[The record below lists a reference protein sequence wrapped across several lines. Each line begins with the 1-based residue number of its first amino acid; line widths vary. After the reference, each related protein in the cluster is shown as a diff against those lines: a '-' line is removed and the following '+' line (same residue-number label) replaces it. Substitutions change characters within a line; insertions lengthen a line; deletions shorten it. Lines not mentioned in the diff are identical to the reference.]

1 VDGDEGRIARRLGLD
16 VAIWYSIPACFLVA
30 YVIGFSQPASAIGPH
45 LLLVTL
51 PFIALQTAR
60 LLLQRLTLRVRLQR
74 LLIALLATA
83 LVSLQLTYYLLVIV
97 GLKSWGGVVAW
108 EVIPTFFA
116 QSIVL
121 TDALAVPAWALPVAG
136 VGLVAAVFCL
146 CWLYLLRFE
155 WVDAATARIPV
166 PLLAAGT
173 VAAAIVVC
181 LELYQFSVGHW
192 SISAEPMSLTW
203 HRPQAVLDLEGYSV
217 NPLTASRLDRL
228 EDQARS
234 AYRPIGSTGKNLIV
248 IVVDALRPDHLGI
261 YGYPRQTTPNLE
273 RLVRERSARVIRGV
287 HASCGDTA
295 CALYSLFTSKFPS
308 GFSFR
313 PFTLHEA
320 LQRNGYR
327 VHLVL
332 SGDYHYFHSN
342 LKGIYGHVDT
352 FYDGVQAKGYY
363 LNDDALV
370 VDHVRGLSDWDRNP
384 VMLQFHLMSS
394 HLLRKRSDIPGPFQ
408 PARRYAVRNS
418 HDIGPGNVAEPS
430 AVNFYDNGVLDA
442 DAVINQLLTL
452 LQLKGYLQN
461 SLVVIT
467 ADHGESLG
475 EHGVFTHANSVREEV
490 LNVPLIL
497 IPFGYETA
505 AAAPA
510 RHYPA
515 QVDILP
521 TLLGELGLPVPRT
534 WIGRDLN
541 SAEGLPLTYF
551 EEHAFAGLIDHR
563 DATHVWKYWIDR
575 QTGVDHIFD
584 LSIDPHE
591 NSDVR
596 DAVPAALLAQLREL
610 TAAQTSVGLPL
621 PR

>member
-1 VDGDEGRIARRLGLD
+1 MDSEAARIARRFGLD
-16 VAIWYSIPACFLVA
+16 VAIWYSIPAAFLIA
-30 YVIGFSQPASAIGPH
+30 YVIGFARPASAIGPH

-51 PFIALQTAR
+51 PFIGVQTAR
-60 LLLQRLTLRVRLQR
+60 LLLQRLPLQVRLQR
-74 LLIALLATA
+74 LLISLLAAA
-83 LVSLQLTYYLLVIV
+83 LVSLLLTYYLLVIV

-116 QSIVL
+116 QAVVL

-136 VGLVAAVFCL
+136 VGLIVAIFCL
-146 CWLYLLRFE
+146 CRLYLLRFD
-155 WVDAATARIPV
+155 WIGATTARIPA

-173 VAAAIVVC
+173 VAVAAVLC
-181 LELYQFSVGHW
+181 LELYQFSVAHW
-192 SISAEPMSLTW
+192 SIDAEPMSLTW
-203 HRPQAVLDLEGYSV
+203 HRPQAVLDLEGYSI
-217 NPLTASRLDRL
+217 NPVTASRLDRL

-234 AYRPIGSTGKNLIV
+234 AYRPNGNATKNLIV
-248 IVVDALRPDHLGI
+248 IVVDALRPDHLSI
-261 YGYPRQTTPNLE
+261 YGYTRQTTPNLSQI
-273 RLVRERSARVIRGV
+273 VRERSARIIRGV
-287 HASCGDTA
+287 HSSCGDTA
-295 CALYSLFTSKFPS
+295 CALYSLFSSKFPS
-308 GFSFR
+308 GFSLR
-313 PFTLHEA
+313 PFTLQEA

-332 SGDYHYFHSN
+332 SGDHSYFHSS
-342 LKGIYGHVDT
+342 LKGIYGHSDT
-352 FYDGVQAKGYY
+352 FYDGTQANGYY
-363 LNDDALV
+363 LNDDALL
-370 VDHVRGLSDWDRNP
+370 VDHLRRMPDWDHSP

-418 HDIGPGNVAEPS
+418 HDIGPGNVEDPS
-430 AVNFYDNGVLDA
+430 AANFYDNGVVDA
-442 DAVINQLLTL
+442 DGVINQLLTL
-452 LQLKGYLQN
+452 LQHKGYLQN

-505 AAAPA
+505 ATTPV
-510 RHYPA
+510 RRYPA
-515 QVDILP
+515 QVDIGP
-521 TLLGELGLPVPRT
+521 TVLHELGLPVPQT

-541 SAEGLPLTYF
+541 SAAGLPLTYF

-584 LSIDPHE
+584 LGADPHE
-591 NSDVR
+591 GVDVR
-596 DAVPAALLAQLREL
+596 ATVPPALLAQLREL
-610 TAAQTSVGLPL
+610 TAAQTSAGLPL
-621 PR
+621 P

>member
-1 VDGDEGRIARRLGLD
+1 MDGDNARIARRIALD
-16 VAIWYSIPACFLVA
+16 VAVWYSIPVCFLVA
-30 YVIGFSQPASAIGPH
+30 YVIGFAQPAAAIGPH

-51 PFIALQTAR
+51 PFIVLQTAR
-60 LLLQRLTLRVRLQR
+60 LLLQRLTLRMRLQR

-83 LVSLQLTYYLLVIV
+83 LVGLLLTYYLLVIV
-97 GLKSWGGVVAW
+97 GLKSWGGVVGW

-121 TDALAVPAWALPVAG
+121 TDALSVSAWALPVAA
-136 VGLVAAVFCL
+136 VALIVAVFCL
-146 CWLYLLRFE
+146 CRLYLLRFDWIGE
-155 WVDAATARIPV
+155 ATASIAVR
-166 PLLAAGT
+166 LLGAGAI
-173 VAAAIVVC
+173 AAAAVVC

-192 SISAEPMSLTW
+192 SIYAEPMSLTW
-203 HRPQAVLDLEGYSV
+203 RRPQAVLDLEGYSV
-217 NPLTASRLDRL
+217 NPLTAARLDRL

-234 AYRPIGSTGKNLIV
+234 AYRPSRDAKKNLIV
-248 IVVDALRPDHLGI
+248 IVVDALRPDHLSV
-261 YGYPRQTTPNLE
+261 YGYPRQTTPNLT
-273 RLVRERSARVIRGV
+273 RIARERSARIIRGV
-287 HASCGDTA
+287 HSSCGDTA

-313 PFTLHEA
+313 PFTLQEA

-352 FYDGVQAKGYY
+352 FYDGIQAKGYY

-370 VDHVRGLSDWDRNP
+370 VDHVRGMPDWDHNP
-384 VMLQFHLMSS
+384 VMLQFHLMSA
-394 HLLRKRSDIPGPFQ
+394 HLLRKRNDIPGPFQ

-418 HDIGPGNVAEPS
+418 HDIGPGNVVDPS
-430 AVNFYDNGVLDA
+430 AVNFYDNGVVDA
-442 DAVINQLLTL
+442 DAVINELLTL
-452 LQLKGYLQN
+452 LQRKGYLQN
-461 SLVVIT
+461 SLVMIT

-505 AAAPA
+505 AGSPA
-510 RHYPA
+510 RRYPA
-515 QVDILP
+515 QVDIAP
-521 TLLGELGLPVPRT
+521 TLLDEMGLPLPRT

-541 SAEGLPLTYF
+541 SGAGLPLTYF

-575 QTGVDHIFD
+575 KTGMDHIFD
-584 LSIDPHE
+584 LTVDPQE

-596 DAVPAALLAQLREL
+596 DAVPPTLLAQLREL
-610 TAAQTSVGLPL
+610 TSAETSAGLPL
-621 PR
+621 R

>member
-1 VDGDEGRIARRLGLD
+1 VDGDKARIARRIALD
-16 VAIWYSIPACFLVA
+16 VAVWYSIPACFLVA
-30 YVIGFSQPASAIGPH
+30 YVIGFAQPAAAIGPH

-51 PFIALQTAR
+51 PFIVLQTAR
-60 LLLQRLTLRVRLQR
+60 LLLQRLTLRMRLQR

-83 LVSLQLTYYLLVIV
+83 LVGLLLTYYLLVIV
-97 GLKSWGGVVAW
+97 GLKSWGGVVGW

-121 TDALAVPAWALPVAG
+121 TDALAVPAWALPVAA
-136 VGLVAAVFCL
+136 VALIVAVFCL
-146 CWLYLLRFE
+146 CRLYLLRFDWIGE
-155 WVDAATARIPV
+155 ATASIAVRLFAVGVI
-166 PLLAAGT
+166 
-173 VAAAIVVC
+173 AAAAVVC

-192 SISAEPMSLTW
+192 NIYAEPMSLTW
-203 HRPQAVLDLEGYSV
+203 RRPQAVLDLEGYSV
-217 NPLTASRLDRL
+217 NPLTAARLDRL

-234 AYRPIGSTGKNLIV
+234 AYRPNGDAKKNLIV
-248 IVVDALRPDHLGI
+248 IVVDALRPDHLSV
-261 YGYPRQTTPNLE
+261 YGYPRQTTPNLT
-273 RLVRERSARVIRGV
+273 RIARERSARIIRGV
-287 HASCGDTA
+287 HSSCGDTA

-313 PFTLHEA
+313 PFTLQEA

-332 SGDYHYFHSN
+332 SGDYHFFHSN

-352 FYDGVQAKGYY
+352 FYDGIQAKGYY

-370 VDHVRGLSDWDRNP
+370 VDHVRGMPDWDHNP
-384 VMLQFHLMSS
+384 VMLQFHLMSA

-418 HDIGPGNVAEPS
+418 HDIGPGNVTDPS
-430 AVNFYDNGVLDA
+430 AVNFYDNGVVDA
-442 DAVINQLLTL
+442 DAVINELLTL
-452 LQLKGYLQN
+452 LQRKGYLQN

-505 AAAPA
+505 AGTPA
-510 RHYPA
+510 RRYPA
-515 QVDILP
+515 QVDIAP
-521 TLLGELGLPVPRT
+521 TLLDEMGLPVPRT

-541 SAEGLPLTYF
+541 SAAGLPLTYF

-563 DATHVWKYWIDR
+563 DATHVWKYWTDR
-575 QTGVDHIFD
+575 KTGVDHIFD
-584 LSIDPHE
+584 LSVDPHE
-591 NSDVR
+591 YAEMR
-596 DAVPAALLAQLREL
+596 DALPPTMLAQLREL
-610 TAAQTSVGLPL
+610 TSAETSAGLPL
-621 PR
+621 R